1 MARDANEI
9 LRQQIGQL
17 IFSLAELQATNEAQK
32 DEIELLRKNQK
43 KVPIMK
49 ESK

>member
-1 MARDANEI
+1 MARNANEI

-17 IFSLAELQATNEAQK
+17 IFSLAELQATNEQQK
-32 DEIELLRKNQK
+32 EQIEALLKNQK
-43 KVPIMK
+43 KSLVGK